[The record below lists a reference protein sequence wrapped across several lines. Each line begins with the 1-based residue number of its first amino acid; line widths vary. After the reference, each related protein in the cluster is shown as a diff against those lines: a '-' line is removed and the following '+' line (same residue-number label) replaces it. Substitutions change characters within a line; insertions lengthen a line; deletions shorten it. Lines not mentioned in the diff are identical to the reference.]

1 MLTKLVFNMQ
11 ILQIEHKV
19 PNYEGW
25 KKAFDSDPINRKK
38 MGVKRFQVYGQED
51 DPDYVIIDLYFDS
64 AENLRATLV
73 ALQNLWKKVDGT
85 IMFDA
90 KTRILDIKEIVDL

>member
-1 MLTKLVFNMQ
+1 MF

-25 KKAFDSDPINRKK
+25 KKAFDADPINRKR
-38 MGVKRFQVYGQED
+38 MGVTRYQVCRQEQD
-51 DPDYVIIDLYFDS
+51 ADNVVIDLYFDS
-64 AENLRATLV
+64 LQNLEAMLT

-85 IMFDA
+85 VMTNA
-90 KTRILDIKEIVDL
+90 TTRILNIKEIVDL